1 MKLPLLP
8 LLSLSFGLSSVFGAT
23 VTEKFDANL
32 GDFTAGGD
40 AGAFPPAWSNV
51 NGGSMML
58 EFASGWAPK
67 SATIDLV
74 ASSKFAEVFQTA
86 LTKGGTL
93 SYDITVRTDDML
105 PGDTV
110 SPRVF
115 PGWFEPMLVSNSS
128 GVEDRPFGGNDGIVA
143 YYGAGQFP
151 AGEVR
156 TTTVT
161 IPIEAAA
168 SAVADDKSLQFNPAS
183 ATFTVSMGINTEGAK
198 LTSSKYFIDNFS
210 ITSNAVAV
218 VVRPPEIGFEPTVS
232 GMNLYSSGTGQYD
245 RQTLRTTT
253 PQYSWIGA
261 TVAKPVTYSLSISN
275 YSPKVGM
282 TTVIYLVPGSGL
294 AVGQNYPDWGQPRNV
309 TAFLSNNANGGGTL
323 RLAYKNDLANTNG
336 ADPNSLYGNGS
347 PNDLWPANPAW
358 VAGSDRAP
366 GTGIGGTLASVNGAT
381 ITGTW
386 RISFTSNTEV
396 TITSPSGETASGA
409 LPNEATAQLFADPL
423 YAYFGTVPNEPER
436 IGERVIFSGIS
447 ITGGANEIKGDINAN
462 LTAELLEKSAT
473 VPDGILQINAA
484 DSPFWFLWSLP
495 ATDYVLQ
502 QSIDLGVG
510 ETWADIPLT
519 TSLNRVAGKRL
530 LLDAT
535 TVSNLRK
542 NFLRMI
548 KPPAGG

>member
-23 VTEKFDANL
+23 VTEKFDADL
-32 GDFTAGGD
+32 GDFTTGGD
-40 AGAFPPAWSNV
+40 AGAFPPVWSNV

-74 ASSKFAEVFQTA
+74 ASPKFAEVFQTA

-93 SYDITVRTDDML
+93 SYDITVRTADML

-115 PGWFEPMLVSNSS
+115 PEWFEPMLVSNSS

-151 AGEVR
+151 VGEVR

-183 ATFTVSMGINTEGAK
+183 ATFTLSMGINTEAAK

-210 ITSNAVAV
+210 ITSNAVALV
-218 VVRPPEIGFEPTVS
+218 VPPPVIGFEPTVS

-245 RQTLRTTT
+245 RQTLRTAT

-275 YSPKVGM
+275 
-282 TTVIYLVPGSGL
+282 
-294 AVGQNYPDWGQPRNV
+294 
-309 TAFLSNNANGGGTL
+309 
-323 RLAYKNDLANTNG
+323 
-336 ADPNSLYGNGS
+336 
-347 PNDLWPANPAW
+347 
-358 VAGSDRAP
+358 
-366 GTGIGGTLASVNGAT
+366 
-381 ITGTW
+381 
-386 RISFTSNTEV
+386 
-396 TITSPSGETASGA
+396 
-409 LPNEATAQLFADPL
+409 
-423 YAYFGTVPNEPER
+423 
-436 IGERVIFSGIS
+436 
-447 ITGGANEIKGDINAN
+447 
-462 LTAELLEKSAT
+462 
-473 VPDGILQINAA
+473 
-484 DSPFWFLWSLP
+484 
-495 ATDYVLQ
+495 
-502 QSIDLGVG
+502 
-510 ETWADIPLT
+510 
-519 TSLNRVAGKRL
+519 
-530 LLDAT
+530 
-535 TVSNLRK
+535 
-542 NFLRMI
+542 
-548 KPPAGG
+548 